1 MCDLL
6 KLCCVCVCVCIYLCM
21 HALVYALLDLCSDGS
36 IHVWDGTVPKDADG
50 FVKAIFALSCQI

>member
-1 MCDLL
+1 
-6 KLCCVCVCVCIYLCM
+6 M

-36 IHVWDGTVPKDADG
+36 IHVWDGTVPKDADR